1 MKATS
6 DFSWTKL
13 LCFYGAGFLAV
24 LACVILAAGIML
36 ITKGVVF
43 NGIGTIL
50 GAVAT
55 FAWAVY
61 LYKYYQ
67 KLDAAGKPAAVK
79 PESKQEEKKK

>member
-24 LACVILAAGIML
+24 LACVILAAGILL

-67 KLDAAGKPAAVK
+67 KLDADGKPGVK
-79 PESKQEEKKK
+79 LEDVKEEKK

>member
-6 DFSWTKL
+6 DFNWTKL
-13 LCFYGAGFLAV
+13 LCFYGAGILAIM
-24 LACVILAAGIML
+24 ACVVLAAGILL
-36 ITKGVVF
+36 ITKGATF

-50 GAVAT
+50 GAIAT

-67 KLDAAGKPAAVK
+67 RFDAARKAAAAPK
-79 PESKQEEKKK
+79 PEDKSARK

>member
-13 LCFYGAGFLAV
+13 LCFYGAGFLAL
-24 LACVILAAGIML
+24 LACVILAAGILL

-50 GAVAT
+50 GAIAT
-55 FAWAVY
+55 GAWAVY

-67 KLDAAGKPAAVK
+67 KLDAAGKPGTKAEDVK
-79 PESKQEEKKK
+79 KEDRK

>member
-6 DFSWTKL
+6 DFNWIKI
-13 LCFYGAGFLAV
+13 LCFYGTGILAL
-24 LACVILAAGIML
+24 LACAILAAGIIL
-36 ITKGVVF
+36 INKGATF
-43 NGIGTIL
+43 NGIAAIL

-67 KLDAAGKPAAVK
+67 KFDAADKPGVK
-79 PESKQEEKKK
+79 VEDIQEEAKK

>member
-13 LCFYGAGFLAV
+13 LCFYGAGFLAL
-24 LACVILAAGIML
+24 LACVILAAGILL

-67 KLDAAGKPAAVK
+67 KLDAAGKPGVK
-79 PESKQEEKKK
+79 LEDVKKEDRK

>member
-13 LCFYGAGFLAV
+13 LCFYGAGFLAL
-24 LACVILAAGIML
+24 LACVILAAGILL
-36 ITKGVVF
+36 ITKGAVF

-50 GAVAT
+50 GAIAT

-67 KLDAAGKPAAVK
+67 KLDAAGKPGVK
-79 PESKQEEKKK
+79 LEDVKKEDRK